1 VSSAFA
7 NWLIP
12 SCRTLFHAV
21 SARGETVSSLLS
33 NNYFPG
39 VSRFHDFCGIAA
51 PNFSRRFQLCL
62 AQLELPVLFPKKREI
77 AEQRPISITKVK
89 AWPFHPALK
98 QRETGRNSQ
107 CAASAQ
113 PTVERSMLSAQ
124 RGDSDQ
130 SD

>member
-1 VSSAFA
+1 LSSVFA
-7 NWLIP
+7 NWLVLNCCI
-12 SCRTLFHAV
+12 LFHAV
-21 SARGETVSSLLS
+21 SLRGETVSSLPS

-39 VSRFHDFCGIAA
+39 VSRFHDFRCIAA

-77 AEQRPISITKVK
+77 AEQRPISITKLK
-89 AWPFHPALK
+89 AYLFRPALK
-98 QRETGRNSQ
+98 QRETGCNSQ

-113 PTVERSMLSAQ
+113 PTVQRSMLSAQ

>member
-1 VSSAFA
+1 VSS
-7 NWLIP
+7 LVP

-33 NNYFPG
+33 NNYFPR

-89 AWPFHPALK
+89 AWPFHLALK
-98 QRETGRNSQ
+98 TARNRVQQPMRCVGPVRCTAQ
-107 CAASAQ
+107 CARRA
-113 PTVERSMLSAQ
+113 E
-124 RGDSDQ
+124 GG
-130 SD
+130 

>member
-1 VSSAFA
+1 MSSAFA
-7 NWLIP
+7 NWLVP

-21 SARGETVSSLLS
+21 SLRGETVISLLS

-39 VSRFHDFCGIAA
+39 VSLFRDFRGIAA
-51 PNFSRRFQLCL
+51 PNFSRRFQLRL
-62 AQLELPVLFPKKREI
+62 AQLELQRPFPEKREI
-77 AEQRPISITKVK
+77 AQQQPISITKLK

-113 PTVERSMLSAQ
+113 PTVQRSMLSAQ
-124 RGDSDQ
+124 RGDNDQ

>member
-7 NWLIP
+7 NCSVP
-12 SCRTLFHAV
+12 SCCTLFHAV
-21 SARGETVSSLLS
+21 SMRGETVSSLLS

-39 VSRFHDFCGIAA
+39 VSRFHDFRCIAA
-51 PNFSRRFQLCL
+51 HNFSRRFQLCL
-62 AQLELPVLFPKKREI
+62 AQLKLQRFFPEKRQT
-77 AEQRPISITKVK
+77 AQQRPISITKVK

-113 PTVERSMLSAQ
+113 PTVQRSMLSAQ
-124 RGDSDQ
+124 RGG
-130 SD
+130 

>member
-1 VSSAFA
+1 LSSVFA
-7 NWLIP
+7 NWLVP

-21 SARGETVSSLLS
+21 SLRGETVSSLPS

-51 PNFSRRFQLCL
+51 PDFRRRFQLSL
-62 AQLELPVLFPKKREI
+62 AQLELQRPFPEKREI
-77 AEQRPISITKVK
+77 EEQRPISITKLK
-89 AWPFHPALK
+89 ACPFRPALK
-98 QRETGRNSQ
+98 QRETRCNSQ

-113 PTVERSMLSAQ
+113 PAVQRSMLSAQ